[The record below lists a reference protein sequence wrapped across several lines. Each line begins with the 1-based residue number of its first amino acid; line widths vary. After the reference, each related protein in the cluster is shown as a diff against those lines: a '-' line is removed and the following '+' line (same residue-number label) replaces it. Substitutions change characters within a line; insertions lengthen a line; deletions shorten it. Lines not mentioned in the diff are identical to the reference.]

1 MEIQNTL
8 PISREQIHKTL
19 AVINCNDHT
28 EKKGRFT
35 YLSWT
40 WAISILMKHFPNS
53 HWEFLDDLIFSDG
66 SMEVRCQLTIEGH
79 TYYMWL
85 AVMDNRNQ
93 AIQNPSSTHIN
104 KARMRCLTK
113 AIAVA
118 GLGFYIFE
126 GEDLPNLEE
135 DEKKQG
141 SPLNAVSPKVA
152 KKASST
158 TEEKTPLQSSVADA
172 IIQIGGAK
180 GKTYAQAFTSNQML
194 ADAIKYW
201 RSHAKDQVQ
210 KNHLHNLNKFQKV
223 MALEVKGV
231 AT

>member
-1 MEIQNTL
+1 MKIEQSPLVTREI
-8 PISREQIHKTL
+8 IHKTL
-19 AVINCNDHT
+19 SVINVNDHT

-53 HWEFLDDLIFSDG
+53 SWEFLDDLIYADG
-66 SMEVRCQLTIEGH
+66 SMEVRCVLTVEGH
-79 TYYMWL
+79 KYFMWL

-93 AIQNPSSTHIN
+93 AIQKPTSTHIN

-126 GEDLPNLEE
+126 GEDLPNLEGE
-135 DEKKQG
+135 EKQG
-141 SPLNAVSPKVA
+141 STHIASPKVA
-152 KKASST
+152 VSASSI
-158 TEEKTPLQSSVADA
+158 ENAPLQSSVADA
-172 IIQIGGAK
+172 VIKIGGAK
-180 GKTYAQAFTSNQML
+180 GKTYAQTFTNNQMV

-201 RSHAKDQVQ
+201 RSHAKNQDQ
-210 KNHLHNLNKFQKV
+210 KNHLHNLNAFQKV
-223 MALEVKGV
+223 MGLGAKGV
-231 AT
+231 A